1 MCVLFWFFVFFESRR
16 IPFASSRLGFGA
28 QQTETDLV
36 VVVEVVVLSIVNC
49 LFSREGAELLFV
61 CLFVGIFPFL
71 FLGLLK
77 SIFRVCLFVCPILFF
92 CRNRFLDSSVKAGCA
107 LPDAAVPGNTRVAC
121 CFSSSTVVIEI
132 AISRVRKFVAG
143 FLLGGEWMDA
153 AVATV

>member
-1 MCVLFWFFVFFESRR
+1 M
-16 IPFASSRLGFGA
+16 
-28 QQTETDLV
+28 
-36 VVVEVVVLSIVNC
+36 
-49 LFSREGAELLFV
+49 FV
-61 CLFVGIFPFL
+61 CF
-71 FLGLLK
+71 
-77 SIFRVCLFVCPILFF
+77 FVCPILFF

-107 LPDAAVPGNTRVAC
+107 LPDDAVPGNTPVAC